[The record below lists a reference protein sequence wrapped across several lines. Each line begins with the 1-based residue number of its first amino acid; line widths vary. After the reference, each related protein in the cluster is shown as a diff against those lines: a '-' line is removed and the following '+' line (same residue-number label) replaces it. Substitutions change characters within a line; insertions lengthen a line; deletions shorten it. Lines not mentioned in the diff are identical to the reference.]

1 MDEKEKL
8 VSLLEEGHYAFYE
21 NFDPSVSYMEALAN
35 HLLANGV
42 VVSAPLIK
50 RRVGDEEPQQYTISP
65 EVLGS
70 FLQDLAVSSIEEL
83 QAKLLGN
90 RK

>member
-42 VVSAPLIK
+42 VVSAPLNTTT
-50 RRVGDEEPQQYTISP
+50 QAA
-65 EVLGS
+65 
-70 FLQDLAVSSIEEL
+70 DL
-83 QAKLLGN
+83 
-90 RK
+90 

>member
-21 NFDPSVSYMEALAN
+21 NFDPSISYMEALAN

-42 VVSAPLIK
+42 VVSAPLNTTTQAA
-50 RRVGDEEPQQYTISP
+50 DL
-65 EVLGS
+65 VL
-70 FLQDLAVSSIEEL
+70 
-83 QAKLLGN
+83 K
-90 RK
+90 